1 MSPSSYEP
9 RAIFE
14 GGAVRYPDA
23 ASLRSDLEPFL
34 RHGIVPVVGEH
45 LPAPM
50 EELDFAIELPGG
62 ARVMA
67 HGQVISLR
75 DASALLRVAPW
86 SEADWAALEA
96 ASRDVAPPAKLAPSE
111 RPTPPGVPAPPPKAK
126 RESFRLTTRSTANV
140 SSTSLRAIPPPPAPP
155 QAPAPASVAP
165 SEGRRIEMPFSS
177 RVTSHDLDTAR
188 PPDTVT
194 SPARQAPAPSTKT
207 GLAAVED
214 DLRALYERRSRGN
227 LFDALGLH
235 FTDAPSRIRDA
246 YRAIVAEYR
255 SGSPAHRRAA
265 AQADMLLKLANQAWD
280 VLSDKGSRR
289 RYRREIL
296 GVDVDSAAQLLAS
309 KSRLAMSRG
318 DLAAARELL
327 EAAADLHP
335 DPEYLEDLRNLL
347 SGNLPPPETED
358 TVELVRPPNRR
369 FPRS

>member
-1 MSPSSYEP
+1 MSSSGYEP

-23 ASLRSDLEPFL
+23 ASLHGDLEPFL
-34 RHGIVPVVGEH
+34 RHGIVPVVGVH

-62 ARVMA
+62 GRVAA

-75 DASALLRVAPW
+75 DASALIRVAPW
-86 SEADWAALEA
+86 SEADWTALET
-96 ASRDVAPPAKLAPSE
+96 ASREIAPPPKRAPSE
-111 RPTPPGVPAPPPKAK
+111 PPKPPDVAAPPPKAK
-126 RESFRLTTRSTANV
+126 RESFRLTTRRTDHHT
-140 SSTSLRAIPPPPAPP
+140 STSTRAVPSPRAAYQPPTPAP
-155 QAPAPASVAP
+155 VAP
-165 SEGRRIEMPFSS
+165 SEGRRVEMPFSS
-177 RVTSHDLDTAR
+177 RVTSHDLDGGR
-188 PPDTVT
+188 PPDAVAA
-194 SPARQAPAPSTKT
+194 PARHTPVPSTQT

-246 YRAIVAEYR
+246 YRAVVAEYR
-255 SGSPAHRRAA
+255 SGSPAHGRSPAH
-265 AQADMLLKLANQAWD
+265 ADLLLKLANDAWA

-347 SGNLPPPETED
+347 AGNLPPPETED

-369 FPRS
+369 FPQS

>member
-1 MSPSSYEP
+1 MSPSAYEP
-9 RAIFE
+9 RARFE
-14 GGAVRYPDA
+14 GGAVRYLDA
-23 ASLRSDLEPFL
+23 ASVRGDLEPFL
-34 RHGIVPVVGEH
+34 RHGIVPVVGEK

-62 ARVMA
+62 ARVVA

-75 DASALLRVAPW
+75 DASALIRVAPW

-96 ASRDVAPPAKLAPSE
+96 ASRDVPPPTKRAPSVPPKPVDVVA
-111 RPTPPGVPAPPPKAK
+111 PTPKPKS
-126 RESFRLTTRSTANV
+126 ESFRLTTRKADNN
-140 SSTSLRAIPPPPAPP
+140 SSTSLRAVRPPPAPLE
-155 QAPAPASVAP
+155 QPAPASVAP
-165 SEGRRIEMPFSS
+165 SEGRRVEMPFSS
-177 RVTSHDLDTAR
+177 RVTNRDLDTVR

-194 SPARQAPAPSTKT
+194 PPALHAPAPSTKT

-214 DLRALYERRSRGN
+214 DLKALYERRSRGN

-246 YRAIVAEYR
+246 YRGIVAEYR
-255 SGSPAHRRAA
+255 SGSAAHRRSPAEA
-265 AQADMLLKLANQAWD
+265 GMLLKLANQAWA

-309 KSRLAMSRG
+309 KSKLAMSRS
-318 DLAAARELL
+318 DLVAARELL

-347 SGNLPPPETED
+347 TGNLPPPETED
-358 TVELVRPPNRR
+358 TVELVRPSDPKI
-369 FPRS
+369 PQG